1 MRFLF
6 FLISIALLTA
16 CSNTQLNVVDS
27 LTSSAQ
33 NDGVAMHPSK
43 WMITSHPLQTT
54 YVSLNGQ
61 LAFRVGQVCIT
72 SRYRSPFSA
81 NCQNELAYSEITE
94 SLVEALKESKKEMSD
109 KLNTEKAKIALNK
122 IINSLSDAPILLSES
137 ENTLRQELNIL
148 RNNSKNPDSAN
159 NLYNKIIAILDT
171 IKTNIVDVEVE
182 RKGKLYRE
190 YYPSNT
196 SKNLTN
202 FNQQIILSSAYE
214 AANAEYLQC
223 QIDATNTAYSKL
235 NSSTQEEFT
244 KEKKVISEILEK
256 QCQNLEDNRNKALAD
271 LNKSI
276 SELPNSKS
284 MLAFINAVNNEKT
297 RSADFVIAS
306 TNHLSCLVNEQKKLN
321 KIIDDKKADLAKAKS
336 DEAAKEK
343 AKENLSEAEE
353 NAKNPENIQNAC
365 SEEDKKQ
372 ALVALEKARL
382 KVEALAIVPNRV
394 VYNWAKNTKWES
406 GVVVQ
411 SESNSTNMKA
421 NKTASG
427 YTVVDGVI
435 IERYQMSCNEL
446 AMLKKR
452 SDADRLKIVT
462 TTLAAEELYYNANE
476 ETNFALN
483 AAFSFTPKELK
494 MLSKLKDKDGKE
506 LKLEIQTTINKS
518 SSIASK
524 GYLTA
529 PTVTLDDYK
538 DITIPDST
546 ETETK
551 NPNDIKS
558 SLTYYAV
565 LSDVETL
572 SCN

>member
-43 WMITSHPLQTT
+43 WMITGHPLQTT

-61 LAFRVGQVCIT
+61 LAFRAGQICIT

-109 KLNTEKAKIALNK
+109 KLNTEKAQAALNNL
-122 IINSLSDAPILLSES
+122 INNLSDAPILLSEN

-159 NLYNKIIAILDT
+159 NLYNKITVTLDT

-196 SKNLTN
+196 SKNLTK
-202 FNQQIILSSAYE
+202 FNQKIILSSAYE

-223 QIDATNTAYSKL
+223 QIDATKTAYSKL

-244 KEKKVISEILEK
+244 KEKKVISEILAK
-256 QCQNLEDNRNKALAD
+256 QCQNLEDNRKKALAN

-276 SELPNSKS
+276 SELPPNSKS

-321 KIIDDKKADLAKAKS
+321 KIIDDKNADLAE
-336 DEAAKEK
+336 D
-343 AKENLSEAEE
+343 NI
-353 NAKNPENIQNAC
+353 NNPENIQNAC

-382 KVEALAIVPNRV
+382 KVETLAIAPNRV

-406 GVVVQ
+406 GVIIQ
-411 SESNSTNMKA
+411 SESNSTDMKA
-421 NKTASG
+421 DKTASG

-529 PTVTLDDYK
+529 PKVTLDDYK
-538 DITIPDST
+538 DITIPGST
-546 ETETK
+546 ETEKT
-551 NPNDIKS
+551 NDIKS